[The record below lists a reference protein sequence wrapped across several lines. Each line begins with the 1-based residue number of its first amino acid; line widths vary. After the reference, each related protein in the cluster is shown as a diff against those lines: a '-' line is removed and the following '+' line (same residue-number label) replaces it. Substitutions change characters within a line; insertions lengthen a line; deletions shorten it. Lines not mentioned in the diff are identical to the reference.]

1 MVSGYEG
8 AMVLAAETDQ
18 RSSHANVIAEAVMNS
33 PDPISDRSGPY
44 AAEHISPDDVPHI
57 AVPFTEAANEGEF
70 YSNPL
75 WEVTLAL
82 ACLATILVCLVAS

>member
-1 MVSGYEG
+1 MVSEYEG
-8 AMVLAAETDQ
+8 AMVFAAETDQ
-18 RSSHANVIAEAVMNS
+18 RSSHAKVIAETAMNT
-33 PDPISDRSGPY
+33 PDPISHRSGPY
-44 AAEHISPDDVPHI
+44 AAERISPDDVPHI
-57 AVPFTEAANEGEF
+57 AVPFTEAANDSEF